1 MSEDDKQKE
10 GVKTEGEGEGMGES
24 GGEETTKEG
33 RGGISEEIVEGVSEA
48 GTIEVEGDGKV
59 ASNGDSTVVDK
70 SKVAPIIETV
80 VNGDEKDASPSKDV
94 ESDKIDPKTERIL
107 TEGVREEKRGDKV
120 QSLKRSERTDRSELL
135 KSAGI
140 QLQGSSESDMTGAAS
155 DDITQDRNL
164 EQFSEIL
171 LDSDLSPTD
180 SDTQLNLSQDG
191 VEDGKEEGGRSK
203 SERRVRFADE
213 LMESN
218 DVPNTG
224 QS

>member
-10 GVKTEGEGEGMGES
+10 GGKTEGEGEGVGES
-24 GGEETTKEG
+24 RGEETTKEG

-80 VNGDEKDASPSKDV
+80 VNGDENDVSPSKDV
-94 ESDKIDPKTERIL
+94 ESDKIEPNKERIL
-107 TEGVREEKRGDKV
+107 TEGGKRGDKV
-120 QSLKRSERTDRSELL
+120 QSLKRSDRSELL

-213 LMESN
+213 
-218 DVPNTG
+218 VIAPNTG